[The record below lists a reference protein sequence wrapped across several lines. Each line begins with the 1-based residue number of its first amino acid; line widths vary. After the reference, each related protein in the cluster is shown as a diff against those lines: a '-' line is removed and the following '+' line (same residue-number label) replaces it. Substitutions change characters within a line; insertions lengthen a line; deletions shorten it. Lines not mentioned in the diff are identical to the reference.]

1 MSRKNFFTENKWLIA
16 ILILG
21 FVLAAYPSFKY
32 NLPVV
37 QTDGASYY
45 SYAKIYSET
54 GSLNAP
60 NPEWN
65 RIDAL
70 ETKLSDYPPFFT
82 ITMGYAIMMFGNDI
96 FWLNGFYLA
105 IFFTLANLFVYLLA
119 LELAG
124 DFKENKEN
132 KKIALLAVL
141 FSALSV
147 RAYYHIFTGQYTLFV
162 SICFAIPA
170 IYFTVK
176 YLYERKTWH
185 FAGMLAFALLAGLT
199 YMQQL
204 LYIAVVQLFILLGF
218 IANDRLKLAIPKMS
232 VKFRLTKQDTKDF
245 IKIILPTIFI
255 FCIIFFIYGIL
266 PGSSGRNSFIQGW
279 IESMMKPVGGFQSV
293 WQKFFITDGPI
304 FFTMALAGTI
314 YLLYNQK
321 WKSIAPMLGGALI
334 VISGSIFF
342 VNYPM
347 ALMLVLKFYYI
358 FFILMSIPAA
368 TLFIKLLSNK
378 NTKNLFAVILVLSI
392 IIQLLMLGFFFK
404 QVSPALSEEEYAA
417 SKILLTDSNA
427 PTAYIYDRS
436 YESGFK
442 SFKWD
447 VVYARSE
454 NYEVFKNVPENI
466 SEYEY
471 VYVVDRDKLT
481 QNEIGLLKEYTP
493 LFNGRKVLLLRMS
506 Q

>member
-1 MSRKNFFTENKWLIA
+1 MAKKNFLAENKWLIL

-32 NLPVV
+32 NLPIV

-54 GSLNAP
+54 GDLNAA

-65 RIDAL
+65 KIDAL

-82 ITMGYAIMMFGNDI
+82 ITMGYAIKFFGNDV

-105 IFFTLANLFVYLLA
+105 IFFALANIFTYLLA
-119 LELAG
+119 LELTKN
-124 DFKENKEN
+124 FKES

-141 FSALSV
+141 LSV
-147 RAYYHIFTGQYTLFV
+147 LSARAYYHIFTGQYTLFV

-176 YLYERKTWH
+176 YLYERKTKY
-185 FAGMLAFALLAGLT
+185 FIGMAAFVLLAGLT

-204 LYIAVVQLFILLGF
+204 LYVVVIQFFILLGF
-218 IANDRLKLAIPKMS
+218 MADSRLKLVVPKIS
-232 VKFRLTKQDTKDF
+232 ARFKFMKQDSKDLL
-245 IKIILPTIFI
+245 KIMAPTLLV
-255 FCIIFFIYGIL
+255 FCVIFFVYGIL
-266 PGSSGRNSFIQGW
+266 PGSSGRNSFVQDW
-279 IESMMKPVGGFQSV
+279 ILSMMKPVGGFQSV

-304 FFTMALAGTI
+304 FFTMALIGMV

-321 WKSIAPMLGGALI
+321 WKILAPVLGGALI
-334 VISGSIFF
+334 VISGSLFF
-342 VNYPM
+342 VNDPM
-347 ALMLVLKFYYI
+347 AKMLVFKFYYI
-358 FFILMSIPAA
+358 FTMLIAIPAA
-368 TLFIKLLSNK
+368 VLFVKLLSNE
-378 NTKNLFAVILVLSI
+378 NTKKLFAFILALSI
-392 IIQLLMLGFFFK
+392 IIQLLMLGFFFM
-404 QVSPALSEEEYAA
+404 QVSPAISEEEYAA
-417 SKILLTDSNA
+417 SKMLLSDNKA
-427 PTAYIYDRS
+427 PVAYIYDRS

-454 NYEVFKNVPENI
+454 NYDIFKNVPDKI
-466 SEYEY
+466 SEYKY
-471 VYVVDRDKLT
+471 VYVVDREKLT
-481 QNEIGLLKEYTP
+481 QNEIDSLRGYNP
-493 LFNGRKVLLLRMS
+493 LINGRKALLLRKS
-506 Q
+506 